1 MPYRLPKDLD
11 TPTNNDWMEVCV
23 YSVLERGKD
32 VDEDSAVAICKSQ
45 LINKKGNQT
54 RANVGVLNK
63 VLELNSESRRNK

>member
-23 YSVLERGKD
+23 FSVLDRGKN
-32 VDEDSAVAICKSQ
+32 VDEGQAISICKSQ
-45 LINKKGNQT
+45 LISKKGNQT

-63 VLELNSESRRNK
+63 VLELNSENRRNK